1 MGEKMAISYIN
12 TDEVE
17 NIANNISSQ
26 VNLYNKKIDDLFRR
40 FSEVPTITREWV
52 GTQSDKYFNIV
63 EGQKKDFV
71 KFGKDLQAL
80 VDRLNLDVADVRAT
94 VADEIKKES

>member
-17 NIANNISSQ
+17 NIANNISTQ
-26 VNLYNKKIDDLFRR
+26 VNLYNKKIDSLFKR
-40 FSEVPTITREWV
+40 FSEVPTITGEWI
-52 GTQSDKYFNIV
+52 GTQSNKYFNAI
-63 EGQKKDFV
+63 EGQKKDIV

-80 VDRLNLDVADVRAT
+80 VDRLNSDVADVRAT
-94 VADEIKKES
+94 VYEEIKKES